1 MSQPHLH
8 QLMSE
13 IGPPL
18 DLDEVVEHP
27 GEAVWVL
34 VFADGAM
41 IEAEYDEA
49 AGGRLLLSM
58 ELGEP
63 AEADAADLHRTLLQ
77 YNSLWRRTG
86 GVRMAL
92 AGRTV
97 VQALEL
103 AVPGLALSTLAGAL
117 TGLHGNAALW
127 RDLLAPAAAS
137 DPQPGGA
144 SFGMGNL
151 RA

>member
-13 IGPPL
+13 IGPLL

-34 VFADGAM
+34 VFADGAV

-63 AEADAADLHRTLLQ
+63 AEADAAELHRTLLQ

-103 AVPGLALSTLAGAL
+103 AVPGLALSTLASAL